1 MTVRLSDIEAA
12 RAAVAELARVTPLL
26 HSRALS
32 ALCGADAWLK
42 AEVLQRTGSFK
53 VRGAAHML
61 RSMTPAERAR
71 GVVAASAGNHAQGVA
86 VVAAHLGVS
95 CHVVMPVGTALPKE
109 RATRDYGADVII
121 AGHDVGEAA
130 VIAQRLAGEQ
140 GWTFVPPFDDA
151 RIVAGQGTLGLELL
165 EQQPDL
171 ERVVV
176 PVGGG
181 GLAAGVALA
190 VKSHRPG
197 VEVIGVQAAEMAS
210 AARSFGGPTP
220 IAVEVRPTLAD
231 GCAIPCVGTVTLPL
245 LNRYVDQI
253 VTVSEEWISLAMV
266 WLLERTK
273 VVVEGAGAL
282 GMAAILAGA
291 IEPSGR
297 RTAVVLS
304 GGNIDVNLLAR
315 TVEHGLA
322 RAGRYLTLV
331 ITLRDRPG
339 QLARVLHT
347 CSEQGVNVL
356 TVEHRRNTPA
366 LPVDA
371 VEVELLVETRDA
383 DHAAAATA
391 ALEASGLV
399 RIPGPGPVVR
409 LADPSLPVS

>member
-1 MTVRLSDIEAA
+1 M
-12 RAAVAELARVTPLL
+12 
-26 HSRALS
+26 
-32 ALCGADAWLK
+32 
-42 AEVLQRTGSFK
+42 
-53 VRGAAHML
+53 
-61 RSMTPAERAR
+61 
-71 GVVAASAGNHAQGVA
+71 
-86 VVAAHLGVS
+86 
-95 CHVVMPVGTALPKE
+95 
-109 RATRDYGADVII
+109 
-121 AGHDVGEAA
+121 
-130 VIAQRLAGEQ
+130 
-140 GWTFVPPFDDA
+140 
-151 RIVAGQGTLGLELL
+151 
-165 EQQPDL
+165 
-171 ERVVV
+171 
-176 PVGGG
+176 
-181 GLAAGVALA
+181 
-190 VKSHRPG
+190 
-197 VEVIGVQAAEMAS
+197 IGVQAAEMAS

-282 GMAAILAGA
+282 GVAAILARA

-347 CSEQGVNVL
+347 CSEQG
-356 TVEHRRNTPA
+356 
-366 LPVDA
+366 
-371 VEVELLVETRDA
+371 
-383 DHAAAATA
+383 
-391 ALEASGLV
+391 
-399 RIPGPGPVVR
+399 
-409 LADPSLPVS
+409 